1 MNFIGCAVCSRCLH
15 TKNRLK
21 ATASARDTM
30 TFAASRYTC
39 RYHYGRPPRPFYVLL
54 KVGQREFI
62 GDGPT
67 RQAARHSAATK
78 ALRVLKSL
86 PVPSE
91 SSKPKT
97 EDEEESE
104 GNRIEK
110 EQRHFQMM
118 QQSFFLKC
126 GSVFVFV

>member
-1 MNFIGCAVCSRCLH
+1 MIINNG
-15 TKNRLK
+15 
-21 ATASARDTM
+21 TM
-30 TFAASRYTC
+30 TVFEFHSIS

-78 ALRVLKSL
+78 ALKVLRSL

-97 EDEEESE
+97 EDQEESE
-104 GNRIEK
+104 GNRNRWESNVIINPD
-110 EQRHFQMM
+110 F
-118 QQSFFLKC
+118 C
-126 GSVFVFV
+126 GGEDGWLC